1 MKVLAM
7 AIEIGFIDYRS
18 RFHISRLFYSLWFN
32 MMQYDLNERIHKMF
46 YFIIPLSLSCRFI
59 FFSAD

>member
-18 RFHISRLFYSLWFN
+18 RFHISRDFYAPN
-32 MMQYDLNERIHKMF
+32 D
-46 YFIIPLSLSCRFI
+46 
-59 FFSAD
+59 

>member
-18 RFHISRLFYSLWFN
+18 RFHISRDFYCPN
-32 MMQYDLNERIHKMF
+32 N
-46 YFIIPLSLSCRFI
+46 
-59 FFSAD
+59 

>member
-18 RFHISRLFYSLWFN
+18 RFHISRLFYSKFSI
-32 MMQYDLNERIHKMF
+32 EV
-46 YFIIPLSLSCRFI
+46 LSS
-59 FFSAD
+59 

>member
-18 RFHISRLFYSLWFN
+18 RFHISRDFYCPPMIRTSVLFYFRKSC
-32 MMQYDLNERIHKMF
+32 KM
-46 YFIIPLSLSCRFI
+46 I
-59 FFSAD
+59 

>member
-18 RFHISRLFYSLWFN
+18 RFHISRDFYCPCGLTILVDHFKLYLYYELTQLLLIYNS
-32 MMQYDLNERIHKMF
+32 R
-46 YFIIPLSLSCRFI
+46 
-59 FFSAD
+59 